1 MNLHSIVGGSAMKL
15 AHRTAVITGAASGIG
30 RAIAISLASGRCG
43 LALADVN
50 DAGLRETA
58 RMAQL
63 AQRDPTNQTTPRS
76 VPRISQ
82 HHIDTADR
90 RAVAPF
96 PQAVT
101 AVHPGVD
108 IRVNNA
114 GVAIG
119 GTFEAV
125 SE

>member
-1 MNLHSIVGGSAMKL
+1 MNLHSIVGGIMTSAMKL
-15 AHRTAVITGAASGIG
+15 EHRTAVITGAASGIG

-50 DAGLRETA
+50 DAGLRETP
-58 RMAQL
+58 QT
-63 AQRDPTNQTTPRS
+63 DPTNQTAPQS

-82 HHIDTADR
+82 HHIDIADR
-90 RAVAPF
+90 RAVAAF

-108 IRVNNA
+108 ILVSNA